1 MSTSGNRSQS
11 MNVTGGEEIV
21 GRINRENAELDLGS
35 DGGCAFKVIR
45 I

>member
-21 GRINRENAELDLGS
+21 GRINRKMLSWIWGQMGDVLL
-35 DGGCAFKVIR
+35 K
-45 I
+45 